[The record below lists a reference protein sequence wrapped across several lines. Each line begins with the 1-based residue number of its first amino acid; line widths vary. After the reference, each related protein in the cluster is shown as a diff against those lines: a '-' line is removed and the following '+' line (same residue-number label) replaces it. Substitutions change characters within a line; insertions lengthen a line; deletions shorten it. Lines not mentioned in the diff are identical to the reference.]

1 MVVVGGLTRLT
12 ESGLSIVE
20 WKLVSGILPPLS
32 DQAWQEELQA
42 YRASP
47 QYQQVNKGMSVE
59 EFKHIFWLE
68 YIHRLLGRLVGLTFA
83 LPLMLFWM
91 RGLLPL
97 PVARKMLLI
106 TMLVAVQGA
115 VGWYMVS
122 SGLKD
127 VPWVS
132 PLRLAFHLGLAAIIF
147 CLLLHVLYTTQ
158 RGDAPTRPHPLFR
171 LSCLASALVF
181 LQILMGA
188 LVAGLDAGLTY
199 NTWPLMDGAWIPPHL
214 FLLEPLM
221 TNFFEHIPL
230 VQFQHRWVA
239 VLVLTIIIY
248 QHLRVMLSF
257 SGSPITRVS
266 WGILALVLVQF
277 SLGVMTLVLVV
288 PIGLATL
295 HQAVALLLI
304 GFCVFANHMLYF
316 HPHNRMRAK
325 TDTPAQQ
332 DVGLHTKDRDEKR
345 DDDES

>member
-1 MVVVGGLTRLT
+1 MVVIGGLTRLS

-20 WKLVSGILPPLS
+20 WKLVSGIFPPLGE
-32 DQAWQEELQA
+32 QAWQEELQA

-47 QYQQVNKGMSVE
+47 QYQQVNRGMSVE

-83 LPLMLFWM
+83 LPLLVFWV
-91 RGLLPL
+91 RGHLPR
-97 PVARKMLLI
+97 PVARTMLLI
-106 TMLVAVQGA
+106 TTLVGVQGV

-132 PLRLAFHLGLAAIIF
+132 PLRLAFHLGLAVIIF
-147 CLLLHVLYTTQ
+147 CLLIHVLYTTQ
-158 RGDAPTRPHPLFR
+158 RRDAPTQKHPLFR
-171 LSCLASALVF
+171 LSCVTTALVF
-181 LQILMGA
+181 VQILMGA

-199 NTWPLMDGAWIPPHL
+199 NTWPLMDGAWIPHNL
-214 FLLEPLM
+214 FFLEPVM
-221 TNFFEHIPL
+221 VNFFEHIPL
-230 VQFQHRWVA
+230 VQFQHRWMA

-248 QHLRVMLSF
+248 QHFRVMLSF
-257 SGSPITRVS
+257 SCSPITRVS
-266 WGILALVLVQF
+266 WGILVLIAAQF

-316 HPHNRMRAK
+316 HPQKPDERENGRTRTARCG
-325 TDTPAQQ
+325 TP
-332 DVGLHTKDRDEKR
+332 TKDRDEKER
-345 DDDES
+345 